1 MLQAIGALLPI
12 SLAMA
17 LSSVPFL
24 TTVILLL
31 SPKRDS
37 TALPYLLVYVVGMF
51 GVAAVLSFGLASLPR
66 HVRRGTSL
74 GVVEVVLGL
83 LLIALAIIEFLRTR
97 GREPKTSNAMLDR
110 VATFGVWPA
119 VGFALLLNVRPKA
132 LLLATAAGLAIGTAN
147 LSPGEWLAC
156 LILYTVLSSVTV
168 SVPVIMTLA
177 RQEAMADRLVRM
189 RDYILEKSGVIT
201 FIVLLMVG
209 VTIFGAG
216 LTNL

>member
-24 TTVILLL
+24 TTVVLLL

-51 GVAAVLSFGLASLPR
+51 AVAAVLSFGLASLPR
-66 HVRRGTSL
+66 RARTGSSL
-74 GVVEVVLGL
+74 GEVEIVIGL
-83 LLIALAIIEFLRTR
+83 LLIALAIAELIRTR
-97 GREPKTSNAMLDR
+97 GRKPTTTNPMLDR
-110 VATFGVWPA
+110 VEKFGVWPA
-119 VGFALLLNVRPKA
+119 IGFALLLNVRPKA
-132 LLLATAAGLAIGTAN
+132 LLLATAAGIAIGTAR
-147 LSPGEWLAC
+147 LSPSEWFAC
-156 LILYTVLSSVTV
+156 LLLYTVLSSATV
-168 SVPVIMTLA
+168 SVPVIMTLV
-177 RQEAMADRLVRM
+177 RREKMADRLVRM
-189 RDYILEKSGVIT
+189 RDYILAKSGVIT
-201 FIVLLMVG
+201 FVVLLMVG

>member
-1 MLQAIGALLPI
+1 MLQVVGALLPI

-37 TALPYLLVYVVGMF
+37 TALPYLIVYVVGMF
-51 GVAAVLSFGLASLPR
+51 VVAAVLSFGLASLPR
-66 HVRRGTSL
+66 QARTGTSL
-74 GVVEVVLGL
+74 GVIEIVLGL
-83 LLIALAIIEFLRTR
+83 LLIALAIVELLRTR
-97 GREPKTSNAMLDR
+97 GRKPASSNPMLDR

-119 VGFALLLNVRPKA
+119 IGFALLLNVRPKA
-132 LLLATAAGLAIGTAN
+132 LLLATAAGIAIGTAR
-147 LSPGEWLAC
+147 LDPSEWFVC
-156 LILYTVLSSVTV
+156 LLLYTVLSSATV

-177 RQEAMADRLVRM
+177 RQEKMADRLVRM
-189 RDYILEKSGVIT
+189 RDYILAKSGVIT

>member
-1 MLQAIGALLPI
+1 MLQVVGALLPI

-31 SPKRDS
+31 SPKRNS

-51 GVAAVLSFGLASLPR
+51 AVAAVLSFGLASLPR
-66 HVRRGTSL
+66 RVRVGTSL
-74 GVVEVVLGL
+74 GVIEIVLGL
-83 LLIALAIIEFLRTR
+83 LLIALAVVELIRTR
-97 GREPKTSNAMLDR
+97 GREPASSNAMLDR

-132 LLLATAAGLAIGTAN
+132 LLLATAAGIAIGTAH
-147 LSPGEWLAC
+147 LSPSEGLAC
-156 LILYTVLSSVTV
+156 LLLYTLLSSVTV

-177 RQEAMADRLVRM
+177 RQEKMADRLVRM
-189 RDYILEKSGVIT
+189 RDYILAKSGVIT

-209 VTIFGAG
+209 VVILGAG